1 MVGTFPD
8 GDVPFHFIDEVV
20 HGGEGFF
27 AVGAGDD
34 EAEGARADGD
44 KAAAVFYVKEG
55 EAEGLDGGAGEGVEL
70 GLGHAFV
77 ELVGEAFDELA
88 GFFYSYEAFEGD
100 QRAAEEGG
108 GEVGGEEVGGGG
120 KGREWAIVNADDAGW
135 FSCVD
140 HGLASGNHADD
151 GDFITFAE

>member
-8 GDVPFHFIDEVV
+8 GDVPFHFIDEMV

-34 EAEGARADGD
+34 EAEGARAGWD

-55 EAEGLDGGAGEGVEL
+55 QAKGVDGGASEDLEL

-77 ELVGEAFDELA
+77 ELVGQALDELA
-88 GFFYSYEAFEGD
+88 GFYFADEAFEGD
-100 QRAAEEGG
+100 QCAAEEWG
-108 GEVGGEEVGGGG
+108 GEVGGEEVGGSGEG
-120 KGREWAIVNADDAGW
+120 WEGAIVDADEAGW
-135 FSCVD
+135 LSCVD
-140 HGLASGNHADD
+140 HGFSLRRPCR
-151 GDFITFAE
+151 